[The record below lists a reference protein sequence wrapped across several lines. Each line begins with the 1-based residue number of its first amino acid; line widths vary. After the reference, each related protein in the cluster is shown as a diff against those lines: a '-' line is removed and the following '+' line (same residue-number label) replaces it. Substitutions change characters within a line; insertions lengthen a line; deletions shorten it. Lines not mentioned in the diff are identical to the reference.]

1 MLRFV
6 SRRVAFILFVAVL
19 IVFFVYLGMGMVRNS
34 EAVDPNYNLLEHSLD
49 AWQLTRA
56 FWAGRAPVPDRAD
69 IWQAYVNSMGLVL
82 VALAGATVLGLS
94 IGGVAALTKRK
105 RLALSLLAVTIVGIS
120 VPSFFVALLLRVGE
134 LRFLAVTGHR
144 LVSVAGFGWDF
155 QHMLLPVLV
164 LAAWP
169 LAYLTR
175 ASFLS
180 LGRVMEEDYIR
191 TAYAKGL
198 TRHWTVRGHALR
210 NVAVPLL
217 TALGV
222 SVRFALSALP
232 VVEFF
237 FAWPGV
243 GVGLLTAINE
253 RQATLVVVLALVLGL
268 TILFVNLALD
278 VIYRVVDPRM
288 RQA

>member
-1 MLRFV
+1 
-6 SRRVAFILFVAVL
+6 
-19 IVFFVYLGMGMVRNS
+19 
-34 EAVDPNYNLLEHSLD
+34 
-49 AWQLTRA
+49 
-56 FWAGRAPVPDRAD
+56 
-69 IWQAYVNSMGLVL
+69 
-82 VALAGATVLGLS
+82 LA
-94 IGGVAALTKRK
+94 I
-105 RLALSLLAVTIVGIS
+105 
-120 VPSFFVALLLRVGE
+120 
-134 LRFLAVTGHR
+134 TGHR

-155 QHMLLPVLV
+155 QHMLLPVFV

-198 TRHWTVRGHALR
+198 TRNWTVRDHALR
-210 NVAVPLL
+210 NMAVPLL

-237 FAWPGV
+237 FAWPGL
-243 GVGLLTAINE
+243 GVGLLTAINS
-253 RQATLVVVLALVLGL
+253 RQATVVVVLALALGL
-268 TILFVNLALD
+268 TILFVNLGLD

-288 RQA
+288 REI